1 MRRYDEFI
9 EQVQTRG
16 YMNDRSE
23 AQTATRA
30 TLRTLAERLD
40 ERQAHDLAEL
50 LPPELAEHLRHER
63 AGAAEAISLDE
74 FFERVNERDGEAEL
88 PRAVY
93 RAWVVMEVLRYA
105 IGQDRLEEI
114 VRSQLPA
121 EYDPLFEA
129 SSQGDMSTF

>member
-16 YMNDRSE
+16 YMEDRAE

-50 LPPELAEHLRHER
+50 LPPELAEHLRHE
-63 AGAAEAISLDE
+63 
-74 FFERVNERDGEAEL
+74 
-88 PRAVY
+88 
-93 RAWVVMEVLRYA
+93 
-105 IGQDRLEEI
+105 
-114 VRSQLPA
+114 
-121 EYDPLFEA
+121 
-129 SSQGDMSTF
+129 